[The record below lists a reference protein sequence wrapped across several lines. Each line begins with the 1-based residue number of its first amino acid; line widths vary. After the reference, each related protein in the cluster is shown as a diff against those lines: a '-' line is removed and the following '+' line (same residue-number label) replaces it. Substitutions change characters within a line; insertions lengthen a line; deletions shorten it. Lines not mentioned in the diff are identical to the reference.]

1 MILMKEEYMRIAHRY
16 MALLLILA
24 LVAGCAGNAKED
36 KQIYESPAEA
46 KAIQAEKASGLNY
59 EAAMLIEQRQYRN
72 AEMLLKEALTEDMTH
87 GPAHNNLGL
96 VYYHLQ
102 QYYTA
107 AWEFEYAVKLMDNAS
122 EPLNNLGMVYEAV
135 GQYEKAH
142 GYYERAY
149 EADPNNVQIIG
160 NFARNH
166 VRQGLK
172 NNQLRVLL
180 DEIVLR
186 DGRTDWIEWAK
197 EQRAV
202 IGN

>member
-1 MILMKEEYMRIAHRY
+1 MF
-16 MALLLILA
+16 
-24 LVAGCAGNAKED
+24 VVFGVGCASSLDTN
-36 KQIYESPAEA
+36 KQTYESPAEA
-46 KAIQAEKASGLNY
+46 KAAQVEKAADQNQ
-59 EAAMLIEQRQYRN
+59 EAAMFIGQGQYTKAEQ
-72 AEMLLKEALTEDMTH
+72 LLKEALTEDMTYA
-87 GPAHNNLGL
+87 PAHNNLGL
-96 VYYHLQ
+96 VYYHSQ

-135 GQYEKAH
+135 GQYEEAQD
-142 GYYERAY
+142 YYKRAY

-160 NFARNH
+160 NYARNH

-172 NNQLRVLL
+172 NDQLRKLL

-186 DGRTDWIEWAK
+186 DDREDWIEWAK

-202 IGN
+202 QGK